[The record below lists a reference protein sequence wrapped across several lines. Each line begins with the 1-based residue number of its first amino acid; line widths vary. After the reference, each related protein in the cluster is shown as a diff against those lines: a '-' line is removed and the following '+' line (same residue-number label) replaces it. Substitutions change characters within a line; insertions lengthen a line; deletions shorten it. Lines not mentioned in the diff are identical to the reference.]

1 MTGLSKFTQ
10 VGISIVIIVAG
21 LVYGKAFLIPLI
33 FAFIFWIL
41 IRRMK
46 ETLNRIRVVDKYV
59 PNWVKNVFLTVVIF
73 SLIYVLGSIISS
85 NIARMIGRFDVYQH
99 NFNEL
104 VLKINQT
111 FGIEFDVFL
120 RNTDVRLLLSDLI
133 QPIVTVL
140 TSTVGN
146 IFLVLIYMLFLF
158 LEETNFNSK
167 LRLVFTDEEKHHR
180 IAGILREL
188 EYSISDYLGVKTFV
202 SFITGALSA
211 IALLIIGVDAPVFWG
226 LIIFLLNY
234 IPTVGSLVATLF
246 PVVFCLLQFPTITPA
261 ILTLIIVGS
270 IQVVVGNVVEPKL
283 VGTSMNLSALVT
295 ILALSLWGIIWGIT
309 GMILSVPI
317 TVIMSLI
324 FSKFEQTRSI
334 AIMLSD
340 RGELKG
346 L

>member
-1 MTGLSKFTQ
+1 MTSLSKFTQ
-10 VGISIVIIVAG
+10 TSIIIVIIIAG

-46 ETLNRIRVVDKYV
+46 ETLNRIRVIDKYV
-59 PNWVKNVFLTVVIF
+59 PNWVKNIFLTVVIF
-73 SLIYVLGSIISS
+73 SSIYFLVSIISL
-85 NIARMIGRFDVYQH
+85 NIARMIGRFDIYQH

-104 VLKINQT
+104 VLKINHT
-111 FGIEFDVFL
+111 FGVELDVLL
-120 RNTDVRLLLSDLI
+120 RNTDVSTILSNLI
-133 QPIVTVL
+133 QPIVAVL

-146 IFLVLIYMLFLF
+146 VFLVLIYMLFLF

-167 LRLVFTDEEKHHR
+167 LRLVFTNEERHHN
-180 IAGILREL
+180 ISSILKEL

-211 IALLIIGVDAPVFWG
+211 IALSIIGVDAPVFWG

-234 IPTVGSLVATLF
+234 IPTVGSLIATLF
-246 PVVFCLLQFPTITPA
+246 PVAFCLLQFPEVTPA
-261 ILTLIIVGS
+261 ILTLVIVGT
-270 IQVVVGNVVEPKL
+270 IQVIVGNVVEPKL
-283 VGTSMNLSALVT
+283 VGSSMNLSALVT

-317 TVIMSLI
+317 TVIMVII
-324 FSKFEQTRSI
+324 FSKFEQTRNI

-340 RGELKG
+340 KGELKG
-346 L
+346 

>member
-1 MTGLSKFTQ
+1 MTSLSKVTQ
-10 VGISIVIIVAG
+10 ASILLVIIVTA

-46 ETLNRIRVVDKYV
+46 ETLNRISFIDRYV
-59 PNWVKNVFLTVVIF
+59 PNWVKNIFLTVVIF
-73 SLIYVLGSIISS
+73 SLLYFIGSIISS
-85 NIARMIGRFDVYQH
+85 NITRMIGRYDVYEH
-99 NFNEL
+99 NFSAL
-104 VLKINQT
+104 IYRINDT
-111 FGIEFDVFL
+111 FGIELDVFL
-120 RNTDVRLLLSDLI
+120 KNTDVRSLLSNLI

-140 TSTVGN
+140 TSMLGN

-158 LEETNFNSK
+158 LEESNFNSK
-167 LRLVFTDEEKHHR
+167 LKLVFKNEDSHHS
-180 IAGILREL
+180 ISEILREL

-211 IALLIIGVDAPVFWG
+211 IALFFIGVDAPVFWG

-246 PVVFCLLQFPTITPA
+246 PVAFCLLQFPELTPA
-261 ILTLIIVGS
+261 ILTLVIVGS
-270 IQVVVGNVVEPKL
+270 IQVVVGNVLEPKL
-283 VGTSMNLSALVT
+283 VGNSMNLSALVT

-317 TVIMSLI
+317 TVIMVII
-324 FSKFEQTRSI
+324 FSKFEQTKNI

-340 RGELKG
+340 KGKLKG
-346 L
+346 

>member
-1 MTGLSKFTQ
+1 MTSLSRFTQ
-10 VGISIVIIVAG
+10 TSITIVIIIAG

-46 ETLNRIRVVDKYV
+46 ETLNRIRVIDKYV
-59 PNWVKNVFLTVVIF
+59 PNWVKNIFLTVVIF
-73 SLIYVLGSIISS
+73 SLIYFLISIISS

-111 FGIEFDVFL
+111 FGIELDVFL
-120 RNTDVRLLLSDLI
+120 RNTDVSNILSNLI
-133 QPIVTVL
+133 QPIVAVL

-146 IFLVLIYMLFLF
+146 VFLVLIYMLFLF
-158 LEETNFNSK
+158 LEESNFNSK
-167 LRLVFTDEEKHHR
+167 LRMVFTSEKRHHY
-180 IAGILREL
+180 ISSILREL

-211 IALLIIGVDAPVFWG
+211 IALSIIGVDAPVFWG

-234 IPTVGSLVATLF
+234 IPTVGSLIATLF
-246 PVVFCLLQFPTITPA
+246 PVAFCLLQFPDITPA
-261 ILTLIIVGS
+261 ILTLVTVGT
-270 IQVVVGNVVEPKL
+270 IQVIIGNVLEPKL
-283 VGTSMNLSALVT
+283 VGSSMNLSALVT

-317 TVIMSLI
+317 TVIMVII
-324 FSKFEQTRSI
+324 FSKFEQTKNI

-340 RGELKG
+340 KGELKG
-346 L
+346 